1 MKTNFEQQGFQ
12 IERSAISEETAA
24 ILAAEFDIIKDY
36 TYFTNKA
43 DPNDLTKFGDG
54 QTPIS
59 FAYYSPTCFECLMVF
74 MLPKIEKITNKKL
87 YPSYSYGR
95 IYYKGAELV
104 QHVDRRSCEYSVTMT
119 IDMDSA
125 PWDIHFIDREKITR
139 SISLSVG
146 DMCVYKGAELQHWR
160 EPYQGNRQL
169 QAFLHYVEVDG
180 KFSHYKNDTRPLLG
194 LPDSY
199 RNYNYDLEY

>member
-1 MKTNFEQQGFQ
+1 MQTDFKQHGVH
-12 IERSAISEETAA
+12 IERNAISAESAA

-43 DPNDLTKFGDG
+43 DTGNLTRFGDG
-54 QTPIS
+54 QSPIS
-59 FAYYSPTCFECLMVF
+59 FAYYSPTCFECLMVY

-95 IYYKGAELV
+95 IYYKGAELP
-104 QHVDRRSCEYSVTMT
+104 QHKDRRSCEYSVTIT
-119 IDMDSA
+119 IDMDSI
-125 PWDIHFIDREKITR
+125 PWDIHFIDRENTTR
-139 SISLSVG
+139 AISLAVG
-146 DMCVYKGAELQHWR
+146 DMCVYKGDELQHWR
-160 EPYQGNRQL
+160 GPYQGTRQL

-180 KFSHYKNDTRPLLG
+180 NFSHFKNDTRPLLG

-199 RNYNYDLEY
+199 RNHNYDLWY